1 MRATEVLLQ
10 GEGIPGI
17 QPVQIGNEEGVKDL
31 LEVAAECRTEEIEG
45 DFCVFLEGSAEPI
58 SVGEK
63 LPESKDRQ
71 PLSVQV
77 HRCVYVI
84 VTVVFHID
92 SKQLRLSPAL
102 RVGDAEKIMARHFGL
117 NPNEAESYE
126 LKFTGSEERPEPGT
140 LLGALVSYPDCS
152 VSFDLVSRR

>member
-17 QPVQIGNEEGVKDL
+17 QPVRVGNEEGVKDL

-77 HRCVYVI
+77 HRCSRISVGVI
-84 VTVVFHID
+84 FRAVI
-92 SKQLRLSPAL
+92 KQFEFSPAR
-102 RVGDAEKIMARHFGL
+102 RVGDAEKIAATRGFGL
-117 NPNEAESYE
+117 NPDGYE
-126 LKFTGSEERPEPGT
+126 FKFAGTEERPDPLT
-140 LLGALVSYPDCS
+140 QIGALVSFPDCS